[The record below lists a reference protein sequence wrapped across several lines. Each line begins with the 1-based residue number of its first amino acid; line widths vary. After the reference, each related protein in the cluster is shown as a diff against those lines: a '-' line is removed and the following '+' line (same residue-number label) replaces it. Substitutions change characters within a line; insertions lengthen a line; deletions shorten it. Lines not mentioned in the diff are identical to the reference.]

1 MAKSTNNIAGAITD
15 RATDLI
21 EKVSSPASRAGSAA
35 ERAGRMLEEG
45 VDPDVI
51 ALQMTKNSPNGKRYT
66 AAKVLAYGDLYEDSK
81 TKAPLPLAWPDFKD
95 WASERTIAAGGKPD
109 FPRDRVASDFV
120 QRMLFQLRADR
131 ARSIDNVAF
140 SKALKNA
147 LNLKDVHDASAFV
160 RDRIIEERPINISEF
175 RHQLETFRDLKQ
187 KIVDVIERIRVGG
200 NVLEACQETIVARM
214 RKAIRV
220 VAVPER
226 PDVGVAGP
234 GASGRYASARRL
246 GLVA

>member
-81 TKAPLPLAWPDFKD
+81 TKAPLTARQTRALIKD
-95 WASERTIAAGGKPD
+95 QRAQQGVDGEPQAA
-109 FPRDRVASDFV
+109 
-120 QRMLFQLRADR
+120 
-131 ARSIDNVAF
+131 
-140 SKALKNA
+140 
-147 LNLKDVHDASAFV
+147 
-160 RDRIIEERPINISEF
+160 
-175 RHQLETFRDLKQ
+175 
-187 KIVDVIERIRVGG
+187 
-200 NVLEACQETIVARM
+200 
-214 RKAIRV
+214 
-220 VAVPER
+220 
-226 PDVGVAGP
+226 
-234 GASGRYASARRL
+234 
-246 GLVA
+246 